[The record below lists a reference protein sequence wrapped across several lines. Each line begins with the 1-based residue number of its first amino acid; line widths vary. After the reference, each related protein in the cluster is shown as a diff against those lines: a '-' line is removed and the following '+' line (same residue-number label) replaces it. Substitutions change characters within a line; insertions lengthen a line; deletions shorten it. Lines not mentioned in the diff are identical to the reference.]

1 MPSKFIHIANGKF
14 SFFFMVEY
22 MGFSGCSVIKT
33 PPANAG
39 DRKRVQR
46 MDLAGRL
53 GGRKWQPTP
62 VFLPGKFHGQRS
74 MVGCSPWGHK
84 ESDTT

>member
-22 MGFSGCSVIKT
+22 MGFPGDSMVKT

-39 DRKRVQR
+39 DRKRIQSL
-46 MDLAGRL
+46 DLAGRL
-53 GGRKWQPTP
+53 GKEMATHSSIIAWEIPWTEEHGRLQ
-62 VFLPGKFHGQRS
+62 S
-74 MVGCSPWGHK
+74 MSHK
-84 ESDTT
+84 EIQLND